1 MPKNMR
7 HVVNVMRP
15 TEAEGT
21 RGQSQ
26 GTPKQIMKDWR
37 CSIETLSGREV
48 EQAHTVFAEA
58 THKVEGYGDPK
69 NRFKQRDYLTGGSI
83 GERVLAVG
91 SINDKQQNSVELS
104 LLCGERTGG

>member
-1 MPKNMR
+1 MKSLR
-7 HVVNVMRP
+7 HVVNVLRP

-26 GTPKQIMKDWR
+26 GQPDTICKEWP

-48 EQAHTVFAEA
+48 VQARTIFAEA
-58 THKVEGYGDPK
+58 THKVEGYGDPG
-69 NRFKQRDYLTGGSI
+69 NRFKERDYLTGGSI
-83 GERVLAVG
+83 GTRKLAIG
-91 SINDKQQNSVELS
+91 FINDIQQNGVQLS